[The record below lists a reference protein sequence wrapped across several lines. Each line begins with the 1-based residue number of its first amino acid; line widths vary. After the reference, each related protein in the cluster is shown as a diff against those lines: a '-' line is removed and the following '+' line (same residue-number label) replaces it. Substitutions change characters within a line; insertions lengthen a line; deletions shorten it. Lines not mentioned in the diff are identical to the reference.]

1 MTVWCLACD
10 RTTRHGFGETVSLY
24 QLRNKTMKY
33 VIATAVVA
41 LFAIAPAQAAGKL
54 KCNGSSMKKVE
65 MMIHEA
71 MADPKMKK
79 MEAMAMH
86 ENEMAAS
93 LKKKGD
99 KKGCAMHLNM
109 AQESLMK
116 HG

>member
-1 MTVWCLACD
+1 LIVIVQ
-10 RTTRHGFGETVSLY
+10 RGIEEGETKGLFR
-24 QLRNKTMKY
+24 LRNQTMKY
-33 VIATAVVA
+33 VVAATVIA

-54 KCNGSSMKKVE
+54 KCNATSMHKVE
-65 MMIHEA
+65 MMIHDA
-71 MADPKMKK
+71 MSDPKMKK

-86 ENEMAAS
+86 ENEMAGS

-99 KKGCAMHLNM
+99 VKGCAMHLNM